1 MATVHWY
8 TPPATAPDETGR
20 AAGLVEEAAGRPA
33 GGRLAA
39 NCLRFLLRAPVC
51 AGLYTFCRAL
61 RRGLS
66 APARPESSRGGA
78 GRGWPDQPDAP
89 AGTPAADPA
98 LLRALARRGAA
109 CCVSPAGWWVEL
121 RGAGP
126 RPATII
132 ALWPGRYELYVAG
145 GAPAVYPTAEAVVAA
160 ALEPRPSRPSRRVTE
175 GSGGDRR

>member
-1 MATVHWY
+1 VT
-8 TPPATAPDETGR
+8 
-20 AAGLVEEAAGRPA
+20 
-33 GGRLAA
+33 
-39 NCLRFLLRAPVC
+39 
-51 AGLYTFCRAL
+51 
-61 RRGLS
+61 
-66 APARPESSRGGA
+66 
-78 GRGWPDQPDAP
+78 GRGWPGQADAP
-89 AGTPAADPA
+89 AGAPAADPA

-160 ALEPRPSRPSRRVTE
+160 ALEQRSSP
-175 GSGGDRR
+175 